1 MAAPGRPLR
10 PSTYVS
16 FACVCR
22 VAAAALFEV
31 GRGVGMVCASSGVGF
46 ADVKSTPWQSRS
58 GALDSFTLDRVASVR
73 RGSRA

>member
-46 ADVKSTPWQSRS
+46 AGVKSTP
-58 GALDSFTLDRVASVR
+58 
-73 RGSRA
+73 